1 VAADPGLTALHRAV
15 RTTLTVMCAVLTV
28 YLALPA
34 LGFGTG
40 LTIPLL
46 AGVVGLL
53 SSFAVSDPTL
63 RQKHLTM
70 LLLALVAIMF
80 VFAGTVL
87 DHYQVVKSLALLTII
102 FVAYY
107 LRHFGPKFLA
117 LGMIGFMTF
126 YFSSLI
132 GTTLGQ
138 MPELIG
144 AIAVGVGWAFVFTFL
159 ILPDRPAGAVR
170 AQHAPRGARTALV
183 LDVLCE
189 IVGGEKRD
197 HALTKRLRRRLTR
210 LNDTA
215 MAIEGQLSGD
225 AVDADALGARPD
237 RVRMFIFDALLSIE
251 TIAASV
257 QYIIAHDAGAEDQAR
272 VDAALLGDAKED
284 ITASVN
290 ALIGRIDGD
299 KTATGLQDLDSVEEL
314 IEVGFAAMRAA
325 QPPQSSVAPGEARGG
340 AAAAVGAQPPVRD
353 GLVRSLHFIWHIN
366 QAIVDLAVDLGARRP
381 ETTHR

>member
-1 VAADPGLTALHRAV
+1 MAADPGLTALHRAV

-159 ILPDRPAGAVR
+159 ILPGRR
-170 AQHAPRGARTALV
+170 APRGACCARTAP
-183 LDVLCE
+183 
-189 IVGGEKRD
+189 
-197 HALTKRLRRRLTR
+197 ARRLCST
-210 LNDTA
+210 
-215 MAIEGQLSGD
+215 SC
-225 AVDADALGARPD
+225 
-237 RVRMFIFDALLSIE
+237 
-251 TIAASV
+251 
-257 QYIIAHDAGAEDQAR
+257 
-272 VDAALLGDAKED
+272 
-284 ITASVN
+284 
-290 ALIGRIDGD
+290 
-299 KTATGLQDLDSVEEL
+299 
-314 IEVGFAAMRAA
+314 
-325 QPPQSSVAPGEARGG
+325 
-340 AAAAVGAQPPVRD
+340 
-353 GLVRSLHFIWHIN
+353 VRSS
-366 QAIVDLAVDLGARRP
+366 GAKSA
-381 ETTHR
+381 TTP